1 MLGSILLKTLRDRRR
16 SLLWWSV
23 GLVAFS
29 ATVVA
34 FWPSIEASAAD
45 LQRLFRNLPTA
56 LRAFTGGQLDL
67 TSPEG
72 YLDGRLFSFLG
83 PVLFLA
89 FTIGFGSR
97 TVAGEEQAG
106 TLELL
111 LAAPLPRWRI
121 VAEKFGA
128 LVLATAALGVLLWAS
143 LAVGAGP
150 VGMEIG
156 AGRLAAVTA
165 MLVLVGLTFGALALL
180 VGAMTGKRGFAVG
193 LTGAI
198 AFAAYLVH
206 VYAPVVDALDAVDAL
221 SPFYY
226 YDSGEALRSGIEPAH
241 PVILIVMTLLL
252 AGFALAAFDRRD
264 VRV

>member
-1 MLGSILLKTLRDRRR
+1 MLGSVFLKTLRDRRR
-16 SLLWWSV
+16 SLSWWSV
-23 GLVAFS
+23 GLLAFA

-34 FWPSIEASAAD
+34 FWPSIQASATD
-45 LQRLFRNLPTA
+45 LQRLVENLPTA
-56 LRAFTGGQLDL
+56 LRAFTGGELDL

-83 PVLFLA
+83 PVLFLV

-111 LAAPLPRWRI
+111 LATPLPRWRI
-121 VAEKFGA
+121 VAEKFA
-128 LVLATAALGVLLWAS
+128 AMVVATTILGVLLWAS
-143 LAVGAGP
+143 LALGAIP
-150 VGMEIG
+150 VDMDVG

-165 MLVLVGLTFGALALL
+165 MLVAVALTFGAVALL
-180 VGAMTGKRGFAVG
+180 VGSMTGKRGFAAG

-198 AFAAYLVH
+198 AVATYLVH
-206 VYAPVVDALDAVDAL
+206 VYAPVVDALDAADAL
-221 SPFYY
+221 SPFHY
-226 YDSGEALRSGIEPAH
+226 YDSGETLRSGIDPANA
-241 PVILIVMTLLL
+241 VILIVMTVLL